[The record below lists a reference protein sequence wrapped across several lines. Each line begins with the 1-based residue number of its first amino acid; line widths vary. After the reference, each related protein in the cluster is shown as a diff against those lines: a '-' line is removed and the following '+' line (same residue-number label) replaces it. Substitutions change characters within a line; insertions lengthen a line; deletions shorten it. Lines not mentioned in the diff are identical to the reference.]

1 MRIHR
6 PRQGHLPTEPA
17 SSSFS
22 MSEPGADDA
31 KHYLANL
38 HEEESGKHSQL
49 SNSLSFDL
57 TLAEWKSQT

>member
-1 MRIHR
+1 
-6 PRQGHLPTEPA
+6 
-17 SSSFS
+17 